1 MFPFII
7 KAEYWNDLN
16 EPWTLDH
23 IQVLLYA
30 ESHSDAISKFENLH
44 YVDNIETIKAILA
57 GDENTLFEVP
67 GHIAKILAA
76 GAGNYRDGL
85 KQVKN
90 GDKIA
95 AKLQSDIEII
105 ASREK
110 CPEDIPFPQDPD
122 GGTVYCP
129 R

>member
-7 KAEYWNDLN
+7 KAEYWNSLN

-30 ESHSDAISKFENLH
+30 ENHSDAVSQFETAH
-44 YVDNIETIKAILA
+44 YVDNIESIKATAA
-57 GDENTLFEVP
+57 GDEYTFFEVP

-76 GAGNYRDGL
+76 GAGSYRDGL
-85 KQVKN
+85 KELQGKE
-90 GDKIA
+90 KIA
-95 AKLQSDIEII
+95 AKLYADAETV

-110 CPEDIPFPQDPD
+110 CPEDIPFPQD
-122 GGTVYCP
+122 GGQNA
-129 R
+129 